1 MKNAVSIKVSIGHLL
16 WFLWLWTVA
25 IRQNPYD
32 VIRFQFHSDFM
43 FTVTSLNT
51 IFFLLLTS
59 GDRHHDHVR
68 DSKFFKVTK
77 PITKIIVVAADYKCG
92 FRWRTGSAA
101 QKASS

>member
-1 MKNAVSIKVSIGHLL
+1 
-16 WFLWLWTVA
+16 
-25 IRQNPYD
+25 
-32 VIRFQFHSDFM
+32 M

-92 FRWRTGSAA
+92 FR
-101 QKASS
+101 